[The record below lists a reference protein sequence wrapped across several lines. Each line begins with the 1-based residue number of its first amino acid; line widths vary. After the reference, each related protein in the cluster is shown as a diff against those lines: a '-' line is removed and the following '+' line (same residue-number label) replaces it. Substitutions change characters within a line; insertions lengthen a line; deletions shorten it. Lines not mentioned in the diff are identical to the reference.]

1 MICELGWKGIPQS
14 SPQGTGMEARVHR
27 CGFPANVVLST
38 CPHCAEEGGDAWRG
52 MCCQDP
58 HVGLDLGPAQEFRRL
73 GPLIFPFSC
82 AHLPLQGPLG
92 AG

>member
-1 MICELGWKGIPQS
+1 MTCELGWKGI
-14 SPQGTGMEARVHR
+14 PQGTGMEARVHR

-38 CPHCAEEGGDAWRG
+38 CPRCAEEGGDAWRG
-52 MCCQDP
+52 MCGQDP
-58 HVGLDLGPAQEFRRL
+58 HVGLDLGPAQESRRL